1 MGTIIRLPF
10 FLVGLLVW
18 SLVGGAISL
27 VNFIT
32 APIFCLAR
40 VILPSIFST
49 PCRDNFTFAILR
61 NGYKKL
67 LYFLKYGG

>member
-1 MGTIIRLPF
+1 MGIIIRLPF
-10 FLVGLLVW
+10 FVVGILLW
-18 SLVGGAISL
+18 SFVGGAISL

-32 APIFCLAR
+32 APIFCVAR

-49 PCRDNFTFAILR
+49 SSMDNFTFAVLR

-67 LYFLKYGG
+67 FYFLKYGG